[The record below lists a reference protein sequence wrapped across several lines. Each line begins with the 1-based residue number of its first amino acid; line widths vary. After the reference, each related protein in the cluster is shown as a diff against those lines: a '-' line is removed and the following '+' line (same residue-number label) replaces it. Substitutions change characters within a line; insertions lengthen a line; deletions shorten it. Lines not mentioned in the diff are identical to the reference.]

1 MSPDGQPVSRLE
13 SPGAA
18 LSLYHLLDPK
28 VLANPYPLF
37 HRLRREAPVH
47 WDSFL
52 HAWIVTRYADVL
64 EVLQSFSADR
74 TPTPEQLD
82 GMGLSQ
88 IGPVAQLMV
97 KQMLFMDAP
106 AHTRLRGLASKAF
119 TPARIQTLKQHIGD
133 IVDRLL
139 AAVQEKGG
147 MDVITDLAEPLPA
160 IVTAEMLGVPVSDH
174 RKLKI
179 WSGNFAEMLGNFQ
192 HNPDHTQVM
201 LRTVEEMTGYFREAI
216 EEQKQHP
223 REGLIHS
230 LLTAEIDGDR
240 LSDEEVVANTI
251 ITMVG
256 GQETTT
262 NLIGNGVLTL
272 LRYPEQMQKLRGD
285 RSLVA
290 SAVEEMLRFESP
302 SQHTA
307 RLAPCDRELGGKL
320 IRKRQAVIAVMAAAN
335 RDPERFPDPDCFD
348 ITRQD
353 NRHLAFGYAAHFC
366 FGAPLAR
373 MEGQIAFEALLRAC
387 PNLRLEPQELAW
399 RTNLGLRGLR
409 SLKVKFDTPGRSA
422 AVEPCEQPSQTV
434 SAELNPVEASA
445 GQSGVTEPRMTEPSM
460 TEPSTSAPRRG
471 EEFSGKIETES
482 REAFSE
488 FSEEE
493 KKTEAGYP
501 SHKCVH
507 ELVSDRAEQ
516 TPDSIAVV
524 HGERQLTFKELNER
538 ANQLA
543 DYLRRKGIGKDI
555 PVGICLKRS
564 VELTVALLGVM
575 KAGGACLPLDPDY
588 PDERLAYMLEDS
600 QAPVLLTQPGL
611 LPKLGDAKPEVVHFS
626 SDWSILEG
634 CSRENPSRRGDPESL
649 AYVIYTSGSTGK
661 PRGVI
666 LEHRGLVNH
675 HVAAIGLYELRPADR
690 TLQFS
695 SLSFDIA
702 IEEIFPT
709 WIAGGTVVMR
719 TEEMPL
725 AGSGFLRW
733 IRQRGITVLDLPT
746 AYWHELVRELAESGE
761 SLPKSL
767 RLLIVGGEK
776 ASASAFATWVKCGG
790 GRVRWVNTY
799 GPTEASIIVT
809 SYEPDPS
816 QPVPENLPIGR
827 AIANTGLYILDEQ
840 RRHMPVGST
849 GELYISGPGVARG
862 YLGRPELTAEK
873 FVADPF
879 SREPEARMYKTGDLV
894 RYLSDGNIE
903 FLGRADFQVKIR
915 GFRVELG
922 EIEAVLEKHPGV
934 AEAVVVAHEAA
945 GEKRLAG
952 YVIAT
957 REKPGAL
964 ELSKYLRDRLPE
976 YMVPAD
982 FIFLETMP
990 LTPNGKVDR
999 RALPL
1004 PEAGEVERQEDFVAP
1019 RNQSESTMTRLWEQ
1033 ILGKKPISV
1042 RDNFFELGGHSL
1054 AAARL
1059 MGLVEKEFGK
1069 KMLLTDLLQAPTVEE
1084 LVAMVQLDAPSAAR
1098 SAVIALQPLGSKP
1111 PFFFVHGLGGSVLRF
1126 RDLAHHLASDQP
1138 FFGIQAQGLDG
1149 MQPCLQR
1156 VEDMADVYLEH
1167 LRSVQREGPYFLGGY
1182 SFGGYVALE
1191 MARRLLAQGDEVR
1204 ALVLLDTYAGESKSL
1219 FERFLTLSTGQ
1230 KIVYLKRRAQRY
1242 QKGLKKRIELMFL
1255 PVAVKKVRKACADA
1269 EKGYR
1274 LRLYPD
1280 RILLFRAAEKGL
1292 RGLEDSAGGWQK
1304 YAAGGLEV
1312 HEIEGDHG
1320 NILNEPNVR
1329 FLATE
1334 LRHCLE
1340 RAQSEQWQ
1348 PSAAGELLRQ
1358 PDLQLN

>member
-1 MSPDGQPVSRLE
+1 MSPDRQPISRLD

-37 HRLRREAPVH
+37 HRLRREAPVQ

-52 HAWIVTRYADVL
+52 HAWIVTRYVDVL

-74 TPTPEQLD
+74 TPTPEQLA

-88 IGPVAQLMV
+88 LSPLAQLMV

-119 TPARIQTLKQHIGD
+119 TPARIQTLKEHIRE
-133 IVDRLL
+133 IVERLL
-139 AAVQEKGG
+139 AAVEHKGG

-174 RKLKI
+174 RKLKV
-179 WSGNFAEMLGNFQ
+179 WSANFAEMLGNFQ
-192 HNPDHTQVM
+192 HNPDHAQVM
-201 LRTVEEMTGYFREAI
+201 LRTVEEMTAYFREAI

-240 LSDEEVVANTI
+240 LTDEEVVANTI

-272 LRYPEQMQKLRGD
+272 LRHPDQMQELRGN
-285 RSLVA
+285 LA
-290 SAVEEMLRFESP
+290 LIPSAVEEMLRFESP

-307 RLAPCDRELGGKL
+307 RLAPCDRELGGEL

-335 RDPERFPDPDCFD
+335 RDPERFPDPDRFD

-373 MEGQIAFEALLRAC
+373 MEGQIAFEGLLRAF
-387 PNLRLEPQELAW
+387 PSLQLEPQDLTW
-399 RTNLGLRGLR
+399 RTNLGLRGLQ
-409 SLKVKFDTPGRSA
+409 SLKVKFDTPGRSDSSH
-422 AVEPCEQPSQTV
+422 PIEQPSQTF
-434 SAELNPVEASA
+434 SADPDSLVE
-445 GQSGVTEPRMTEPSM
+445 SGAAKPRTTEPGMDALRAAGNSSQSTERECRD
-460 TEPSTSAPRRG
+460 TLLQWN
-471 EEFSGKIETES
+471 ETK
-482 REAFSE
+482 AD
-488 FSEEE
+488 
-493 KKTEAGYP
+493 YP
-501 SHKCVH
+501 SHNCVH

-516 TPDSIAVV
+516 APDSIAVV
-524 HGERQLTFKELNER
+524 HGEGQLTFRELNER

-543 DYLRRKGIGKDI
+543 DYLRKKGVGKDV

-564 VELTVALLGVM
+564 VELAVALLGVM

-588 PDERLAYMLEDS
+588 PSGRLAYMLEDS
-600 QAPVLLTQPGL
+600 QALVLLTQPGL
-611 LPKLGDAKPEVVHFS
+611 LRELGDAKPEVVHFD
-626 SDWSILEG
+626 SDWKILEG
-634 CSRENPSRRGDPESL
+634 CNRENPSGPSDPESL

-661 PRGVI
+661 PRGV
-666 LEHRGLVNH
+666 LLQHRGLVNH
-675 HVAAIGLYELRPADR
+675 HVAAIRLYDLGPTDR

-725 AGSGFLRW
+725 AGSDFLW
-733 IRQRGITVLDLPT
+733 WVRQRGITVLDLPT
-746 AYWHELVRELAESGE
+746 AYWHELVRELAASGE
-761 SLPKSL
+761 SLPNSL
-767 RLLIVGGEK
+767 RMLIVGGEK
-776 ASASAFATWVKCGG
+776 ASASSFASWLKCTGS
-790 GRVRWVNTY
+790 RVRWINTY

-816 QPVPENLPIGR
+816 QPIPENLPIGR
-827 AIANTGLYILDEQ
+827 PIANTRLYVLDEQ
-840 RRHMPVGST
+840 LKPVPVGT
-849 GELYISGPGVARG
+849 AGELYISGPGVARG

-873 FVADPF
+873 FIADPS
-879 SREPEARMYKTGDLV
+879 SREPKSQMYRTGDRV
-894 RYLSDGNIE
+894 RYLNDGNIE

-922 EIEAVLEKHPGV
+922 EIEAVLEKHPGIG
-934 AEAVVVAHEAA
+934 EAVVLAHEANV
-945 GEKRLAG
+945 EKRLAG
-952 YVIAT
+952 YVIAA
-957 REKPGAL
+957 RPKPSKL
-964 ELSKYLRDRLPE
+964 ELKKYLKERLPE

-982 FIFLETMP
+982 FVFLETMP

-1004 PEAGEVERQEDFVAP
+1004 PEASEIERQENFIAP
-1019 RNQSESTMTRLWEQ
+1019 RDQFELTMTRLWEQ
-1033 ILGKKPISV
+1033 ILGKRPISV
-1042 RDNFFELGGHSL
+1042 RDNFFEMGGHSL

-1059 MGLVEKEFGK
+1059 MGLVEREFRK
-1069 KMLLTDLLQAPTVEE
+1069 KLLLTDLLQAPTVEE
-1084 LVAMVQLDAPSAAR
+1084 LVALVRLDAPSAAR
-1098 SAVIALQPLGSKP
+1098 SAVIPLQPLGSKP

-1126 RDLAHHLASDQP
+1126 RDLARHMAPDQP

-1149 MQPCLQR
+1149 VQPCLQR
-1156 VEDMADVYLEH
+1156 VEDMAEVYLEH
-1167 LRSVQREGPYFLGGY
+1167 LRLVQPEGPYFLGGY

-1191 MARRLLAQGDEVR
+1191 MARRLLTQGEQIR
-1204 ALVLLDTYAGESKSL
+1204 ALVLLDTYVGGSQSL
-1219 FERFLTLSTGQ
+1219 LERFLTLTTAQ
-1230 KIVYLKRRAQRY
+1230 KIAYLKRRVNRY

-1255 PVAVKKVRKACADA
+1255 PLAVKKVRKACADA
-1269 EKGYR
+1269 ENSYQ
-1274 LRLYPD
+1274 LRVYPD
-1280 RILLFRAAEKGL
+1280 RILLFRAGEKGL
-1292 RGLEDSAGGWQK
+1292 RGLEDPGDGWQK

-1312 HEIEGDHG
+1312 HELDGDHG

-1334 LRHCLE
+1334 LRLCLE

-1358 PDLQLN
+1358 PDLQPN

>member
-1 MSPDGQPVSRLE
+1 MSSESKPVSRLE

-18 LSLYHLLDPK
+18 LSLYHLLDPE

-52 HAWIVTRYADVL
+52 HAWIVTRYVDVV

-74 TPTPEQLD
+74 TPTPEHLTS
-82 GMGLSQ
+82 MGLSQ
-88 IGPVAQLMV
+88 LSPMAELMV

-119 TPARIQTLKQHIGD
+119 TPARIQVLKEHIRE

-139 AAVQEKGG
+139 AAVQENGG
-147 MDVITDLAEPLPA
+147 MDVIADLAEPLPA

-174 RKLKI
+174 RKLKA
-179 WSGNFAEMLGNFQ
+179 WSANFAEMLGNFQ
-192 HNPDHTQVM
+192 HNPDHAKVM
-201 LRTVEEMTGYFREAI
+201 VRTVEEMTAYFRNAV

-223 REGLIHS
+223 TEGLIHS

-240 LSDEEVVANTI
+240 LSDDEIVANTI

-272 LRYPEQMQKLRGD
+272 LRYPEQMQKLRD
-285 RSLVA
+285 DLSLIP

-307 RLAPCDRELGGKL
+307 RLALDDRELGGKL

-335 RDPERFPDPDCFD
+335 RDPDRFPDPDRFD

-373 MEGQIAFEALLRAC
+373 MEGQIVFEALLRAFS
-387 PNLRLEPQELAW
+387 NLQLEPQALTW

-409 SLKVKFDTPGRSA
+409 SLRVKFDARGKSASSGTRSSLAQGSLENEIKPESNA
-422 AVEPCEQPSQTV
+422 A
-434 SAELNPVEASA
+434 N
-445 GQSGVTEPRMTEPSM
+445 
-460 TEPSTSAPRRG
+460 
-471 EEFSGKIETES
+471 
-482 REAFSE
+482 
-488 FSEEE
+488 
-493 KKTEAGYP
+493 YP
-501 SHKCVH
+501 AKKCVH
-507 ELVSDRAEQ
+507 DLVSDRAAQ
-516 TPDSIAVV
+516 TPESIAVI
-524 HGERQLTFKELNER
+524 HGDQQLTFRELNDR

-543 DYLRRKGIGKDI
+543 DYLAKKGIRKDV

-564 VELTVALLGVM
+564 LELTVALLGVM

-588 PDERLAYMLEDS
+588 PDERLAYMLADS

-611 LPKLGDAKPEVVHFS
+611 LPRLGDAKPEVVHFR
-626 SDWSILEG
+626 SDWKILEG
-634 CSRENPSRRGDPESL
+634 CSPENPARSSDPSSL
-649 AYVIYTSGSTGK
+649 AYVIYTSGSTGQ
-661 PRGVI
+661 PRGVM
-666 LEHRGLVNH
+666 LEHCGLVNH
-675 HVAAIGLYELRPADR
+675 HVAAIELYDLEPSDR

-709 WIAGGTVVMR
+709 WIAGGTVVLR
-719 TEEMPL
+719 TEGMPL
-725 AGSGFLRW
+725 AGSDFLQW

-746 AYWHELVRELAESGE
+746 AYWHELVRALMETGE
-761 SLPKSL
+761 KLPPSL

-776 ASASAFATWVKCGG
+776 ASSSAFASWVGCGG

-809 SYEPDPS
+809 SYEPDPA
-816 QPVPENLPIGR
+816 QPVAENLPIGR
-827 AIANTGLYILDEQ
+827 AIANTRLYILDEQ
-840 RRHMPVGST
+840 RKPVPVGAP

-873 FVADPF
+873 FIVDSF
-879 SREPEARMYKTGDLV
+879 TSDSFTSEQGRRMYRTGDLA
-894 RYLSDGNIE
+894 RYLQDGNIE

-934 AEAVVVAHEAA
+934 ASAVVVAHESN

-957 REKPGAL
+957 DPKPSGG
-964 ELSKYLRDRLPE
+964 ELSKYLKDWLPE

-982 FIFLETMP
+982 FVFLETMP

-999 RALPL
+999 RALPR
-1004 PEAGEVERQEDFVAP
+1004 PQVSTERGADFVAP
-1019 RNQSESTMTRLWEQ
+1019 RNEFESIMTRQWEQ
-1033 ILGKKPISV
+1033 VLGKRPIGV
-1042 RDNFFELGGHSL
+1042 RDNFFEIGGHSL

-1059 MGLVEKEFGK
+1059 MGMVGKEFGK
-1069 KMLLTDLLQAPTVEE
+1069 KLLLTDLLQAPTIEE
-1084 LVAMVQLDAPSAAR
+1084 LVALVRLETPSAAR

-1111 PFFFVHGLGGSVLRF
+1111 PLFFVHGLGGSVLRF
-1126 RDLAHHLASDQP
+1126 RDLARHMAPGQP

-1149 MQPCLQR
+1149 TQPCLQR

-1167 LRSVQREGPYFLGGY
+1167 LRSAQPEGPYYLGGY

-1191 MARRLLAQGDEVR
+1191 MARRLQAQGEEIR
-1204 ALVLLDTYAGESKSL
+1204 ALVLLDTYAVESKSV
-1219 FERFLTLSTGQ
+1219 FERFLSLSTEQ
-1230 KIVYLKRRAQRY
+1230 KIAYLKRRMRRY
-1242 QKGLKKRIELMFL
+1242 QKGIKRRIDFTFL
-1255 PVAVKKVRKACADA
+1255 PAAVKNVRRTLAAA
-1269 EKGYR
+1269 ENNYKLEAYSG
-1274 LRLYPD
+1274 
-1280 RILLFRAAEKGL
+1280 RILLFRASEKGL
-1292 RGLEDSAGGWQK
+1292 RGLEDPTGGWHK
-1304 YAAGGLEV
+1304 YVAGGLEV
-1312 HEIEGDHG
+1312 HEIDGDHG
-1320 NILNEPNVR
+1320 DVLDEPNVES
-1329 FLATE
+1329 LARE
-1334 LRHCLE
+1334 LRDCLE
-1340 RAQSEQWQ
+1340 RAQSE
-1348 PSAAGELLRQ
+1348 PSSRVSTSEPLPQ

>member
-1 MSPDGQPVSRLE
+1 MSPENQPVSRLE
-13 SPGAA
+13 SPGAV
-18 LSLYHLLDPK
+18 LSLYHLMDPE

-37 HRLRREAPVH
+37 HRLRRESPVH
-47 WDSFL
+47 WDPFL
-52 HAWIVTRYADVL
+52 HAWIVTRYNDVL
-64 EVLQSFSADR
+64 EVLQNFSADR
-74 TPTPEQLD
+74 TPTPEQLA

-88 IGPVAQLMV
+88 LSPLAQLMV
-97 KQMLFMDAP
+97 QQMLFMDAP
-106 AHTRLRGLASKAF
+106 AHTRLRSLASRAF
-119 TPARIQTLKQHIGD
+119 TPARIQVLKEHIRD

-139 AAVQEKGG
+139 SSVRDQGG
-147 MDVITDLAEPLPA
+147 MDVIADLAEPLPA

-174 RKLKI
+174 RKLKV
-179 WSGNFAEMLGNFQ
+179 WSANFAEMLGNFQ
-192 HNPDHTQVM
+192 HNPDHAQVM
-201 LRTVEEMTGYFREAI
+201 LRTVDEMTAYFKQAV
-216 EEQKQHP
+216 EEQKQKP

-240 LSDEEVVANTI
+240 LTDEEVVANTI

-272 LRYPEQMQKLRGD
+272 LRHPGEMQKLRD
-285 RSLVA
+285 DLSLIP

-307 RLAPCDRELGGKL
+307 RLAPADRQLGGEA

-335 RDPERFPDPDCFD
+335 RDPERFPEPDRFD
-348 ITRQD
+348 ISRQD

-373 MEGQIAFEALLRAC
+373 MEGQIAFEALLRAFDE
-387 PNLRLEPQELAW
+387 LRMEPQELVW

-409 SLKVKFDTPGRSA
+409 SLRVRFDRPGRMVTSDPIKEPGEKILATSSA
-422 AVEPCEQPSQTV
+422 DDRTV
-434 SAELNPVEASA
+434 PDTETKRHIRTAESA
-445 GQSGVTEPRMTEPSM
+445 GTRAE
-460 TEPSTSAPRRG
+460 
-471 EEFSGKIETES
+471 
-482 REAFSE
+482 
-488 FSEEE
+488 
-493 KKTEAGYP
+493 YP

-507 ELVSDRAEQ
+507 ELVSDRAAYS
-516 TPDSIAVV
+516 PDAIAVI
-524 HGERQLTFKELNER
+524 HGERQLTFRDLNER

-543 DYLRRKGIGKDI
+543 DYLRKKGVGKDV

-564 VELTVALLGVM
+564 LELAVALLGVM

-600 QAPVLLTQPGL
+600 QATVLITQPGL
-611 LPKLGDAKPEVVHFS
+611 LPELGNATPELVNLD
-626 SDWSILEG
+626 SDWKILEG
-634 CSRENPSRRGDPESL
+634 CSRENPSQPTNPESL

-661 PRGVI
+661 PRGVL

-675 HVAAIGLYELRPADR
+675 HIVAIDLYGLGPADR

-709 WIAGGTVVMR
+709 WIAGATLVLR

-725 AGSGFLRW
+725 AGAGFLRW
-733 IRQRGITVLDLPT
+733 IRERAITVLDLPT

-776 ASASAFATWVKCGG
+776 ASASAFASWIKCGG

-799 GPTEASIIVT
+799 GPTEASIIV
-809 SYEPDPS
+809 SFYEPDPS

-827 AIANTGLYILDEQ
+827 AIANTRLYILDEQ
-840 RRHMPVGST
+840 LKPVAAGT
-849 GELYISGPGVARG
+849 PGELYISGVGVARG
-862 YLGRPELTAEK
+862 YLRRPEITAAK
-873 FVADPF
+873 FVDDPF
-879 SREPEARMYKTGDLV
+879 SPEPGTRLYRTGDLV
-894 RYLSDGNIE
+894 RCLNDGNIE

-922 EIEAVLEKHPGV
+922 EIEAALETHPGV
-934 AEAVVVAHEAA
+934 AEAVVVAREVN

-952 YVIAT
+952 YVIASQN
-957 REKPGAL
+957 KPAAI
-964 ELSKYLRDRLPE
+964 ELSKYLRERLPE

-982 FIFLETMP
+982 FVFLETMP

-1004 PEAGEVERQEDFVAP
+1004 PEAGEVERREGFVAP
-1019 RNQSESTMTRLWEQ
+1019 RNQFESAMTRLWEQ
-1033 ILGKKPISV
+1033 ILGKRPISV

-1059 MGLVEKEFGK
+1059 MGMVEKEFSK
-1069 KMLLTDLLQAPTVEE
+1069 SLLLTDLLQAPTVEE
-1084 LVAMVQLDAPSAAR
+1084 LVKLVSLDAPSTAR
-1098 SAVIALQPLGSKP
+1098 SSVIALQPLGSKP

-1126 RDLAHHLASDQP
+1126 RDLARHMAPDQP

-1149 MQPCLQR
+1149 SQPCLQR
-1156 VEDMADVYLEH
+1156 VEDMSDLYLEH
-1167 LRSVQREGPYFLGGY
+1167 LKSAQGKGPYFLGGY

-1191 MARRLLAQGDEVR
+1191 MARRLLAQGEEVR
-1204 ALVLLDTYAGESKSL
+1204 ALVLLDTYAGGSQSL
-1219 FERFLTLSTGQ
+1219 LRRFLTLSTAQ
-1230 KIVYLKRRAQRY
+1230 KLTYLKRRVQRY
-1242 QKGLKKRIELMFL
+1242 RKGIGRRIDIMRL
-1255 PVAVKKVRKACADA
+1255 PDAVKKVRHACAA
-1269 EKGYR
+1269 AGNSYR
-1274 LRLYPD
+1274 LQEYPE
-1280 RILLFRAAEKGL
+1280 RILLFSASDKGL
-1292 RGLEDSAGGWQK
+1292 RGLDDPGGGWSK
-1304 YAAGGLEV
+1304 YALGGLEL
-1312 HEIEGDHG
+1312 HQIDGDHG

-1329 FLATE
+1329 LLAAE
-1334 LRHCLE
+1334 LRQCLE
-1340 RAQSEQWQ
+1340 RLQRTDRQQSF
-1348 PSAAGELLRQ
+1348 SARELLGE

>member
-1 MSPDGQPVSRLE
+1 LYADSWLEWPRHGNAINISDKKIPVMPPENQPASRLE

-82 GMGLSQ
+82 GMGLSK
-88 IGPVAQLMV
+88 ITPLAQLMV

-119 TPARIQTLKQHIGD
+119 TPARIQILREHIGE

-139 AAVQEKGG
+139 KQVQAKGG
-147 MDVITDLAEPLPA
+147 MDVIADLAEPLPA

-174 RKLKI
+174 RKLKV

-192 HNPDHTQVM
+192 HNPDHAEVM
-201 LRTVEEMTGYFREAI
+201 LRTVEEMTAYFRDAV
-216 EEQKQHP
+216 EEQKLHP

-240 LSDEEVVANTI
+240 LSDEEVVANVI

-262 NLIGNGVLTL
+262 NLIGNGLLTL
-272 LRYPEQMQKLRGD
+272 LRHPAEMQKLRAD
-285 RSLVA
+285 LTLIP

-307 RLAPCDRELGGKL
+307 RLAPSDRELGGQP

-335 RDPERFPDPDCFD
+335 RDPERFPDPDRFD

-373 MEGQIAFEALLRAC
+373 MEGQIAFEALLRAF
-387 PNLRLEPQELAW
+387 PNISLEPQEFFW
-399 RTNLGLRGLR
+399 RTNLGLRGLQ
-409 SLKVKFDTPGRSA
+409 SLKVKLANPGPSNSGANELKIASTVNTQATIDDRS
-422 AVEPCEQPSQTV
+422 
-434 SAELNPVEASA
+434 
-445 GQSGVTEPRMTEPSM
+445 R
-460 TEPSTSAPRRG
+460 
-471 EEFSGKIETES
+471 
-482 REAFSE
+482 
-488 FSEEE
+488 
-493 KKTEAGYP
+493 
-501 SHKCVH
+501 KCVH
-507 ELVSDRAEQ
+507 HLVAEQ
-516 TPDSIAVV
+516 AARTPDAIAVV
-524 HGERQLTFKELNER
+524 HGERKLTFKELNQR

-543 DYLRRKGIGKDI
+543 DFLRKKGVAKDT

-564 VELTVALLGVM
+564 LELTVALLGVM

-588 PDERLAYMLEDS
+588 PGERLAYMLEDS
-600 QAPVLLTQPGL
+600 KARVLLTQPNSL
-611 LPKLGDAKPEVVHFS
+611 SQLGNAKPEVVHFN
-626 SDWSILEG
+626 SDWKILEG
-634 CSRENPSRRGDPESL
+634 CSSENPAPSDPRSL
-649 AYVIYTSGSTGK
+649 AYVIYTSGSTGR
-661 PRGVI
+661 PRGVM

-675 HVAAIGLYELRPADR
+675 HLAAIDLYALSSADR

-702 IEEIFPT
+702 VEEIFPT
-709 WIAGGTVVMR
+709 WIAGGTVVLR
-719 TEEMPL
+719 TEDMPL
-725 AGSGFLRW
+725 AGSGFLHW
-733 IRQRGITVLDLPT
+733 IRAREITVLDLPT
-746 AYWHELVRELAESGE
+746 AYWHELVRELAEFGE

-776 ASASAFATWVKCGG
+776 ASATAFASWLKCGG

-799 GPTEASIIVT
+799 GPTEASIIV
-809 SYEPDPS
+809 SAYEPDPS
-816 QPVPENLPIGR
+816 QSVPENLPIGQ
-827 AIANTGLYILDEQ
+827 AIANTRLYILDEALK
-840 RRHMPVGST
+840 PVPDGAA
-849 GELYISGPGVARG
+849 GELYVSGPGVARG

-879 SREPEARMYKTGDLV
+879 CGETVGAAKPRMYKTGDLV
-894 RYLSDGNIE
+894 RLLPNGNIE
-903 FLGRADFQVKIR
+903 FIGRADFQVKIR

-922 EIEAVLEKHPGV
+922 EIESVLEKHSAV
-934 AEAVVVAHEAA
+934 SEAVVVAHEVNS
-945 GEKRLAG
+945 EKRLAG
-952 YVIAT
+952 YVIAS
-957 REKPGAL
+957 ESKPSAS
-964 ELSKYLRDRLPE
+964 ELGRFLKDRLPE

-982 FIFLETMP
+982 FVFLETMP

-999 RALPL
+999 KALPL
-1004 PEAGEVERQEDFVAP
+1004 PEARELERKEDFVAP
-1019 RNQSESTMTRLWEQ
+1019 RDNFELTMTRLWEQ
-1033 ILGKKPISV
+1033 ILGQRPISV

-1059 MGLVEKEFGK
+1059 MGQVEKEFGK
-1069 KMLLTDLLQAPTVEE
+1069 NLLLTDLLQAPTVEE
-1084 LVAMVQLDAPSAAR
+1084 LVAMVRLDAPSVAR
-1098 SAVIALQPLGSKP
+1098 SAVIALQPLGSNP
-1111 PFFFVHGLGGSVLRF
+1111 PFFFVHGLGGTVMRF
-1126 RDLAHHLASDQP
+1126 RDLARHMAPNQP
-1138 FFGIQAQGLDG
+1138 FFGIQAKGLDG
-1149 MQPCLQR
+1149 AESCLDR
-1156 VEDMADVYLEH
+1156 VEDMAEVYLQD
-1167 LRSVQREGPYFLGGY
+1167 LRSAHPEGPYYLGGY

-1191 MARRLLAQGDEVR
+1191 MARRLLERGEEVR
-1204 ALVLLDTYAGESKSL
+1204 SLVLLDTYVGGSQSL
-1219 FERFLTLSTGQ
+1219 LERFMTLSAAQ
-1230 KIVYLKRRAQRY
+1230 KIAYIRRRARRY
-1242 QKGLKKRIELMFL
+1242 RKNLRRRIEFWFL
-1255 PVAVKKVRKACADA
+1255 PAAVKKVRRGCGAA
-1269 EKGYR
+1269 EHSYQ
-1274 LRLYPD
+1274 LRPYPE
-1280 RILLFRAAEKGL
+1280 RIILFRAGEKGL
-1292 RGLEDSAGGWQK
+1292 RGLEEPGDGWQK
-1304 YAAGGLEV
+1304 YAAGGLEI
-1312 HEIEGDHG
+1312 HELDGDHG
-1320 NILNEPNVR
+1320 NILNEPNVQS
-1329 FLATE
+1329 LAAE

-1340 RAQSEQWQ
+1340 RAQLERSQTITTEFL
-1348 PSAAGELLRQ
+1348 PQ